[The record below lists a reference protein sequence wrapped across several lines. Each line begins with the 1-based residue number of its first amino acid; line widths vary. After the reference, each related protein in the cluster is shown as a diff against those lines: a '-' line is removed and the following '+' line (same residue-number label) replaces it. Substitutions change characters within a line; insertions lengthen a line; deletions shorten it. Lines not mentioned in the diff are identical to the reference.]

1 MGRNKAEKNG
11 LAPPIYV
18 RLPFPAD
25 RELRKLAKYGEV
37 GKVARRL
44 ILEALD
50 ARDRNKA
57 REMR

>member
-1 MGRNKAEKNG
+1 MIDMGRNSAEKNG

-18 RLPFPAD
+18 RLPLEAD
-25 RELRKLAKYGEV
+25 RKVRSLAKYGEV

-50 ARDRNKA
+50 ARSKSSPS
-57 REMR
+57 

>member
-1 MGRNKAEKNG
+1 MGRKSAEKNG
-11 LAPPIYV
+11 LAPPIWV

-44 ILEALD
+44 ILEALE
-50 ARDRNKA
+50 ARSKSSPR
-57 REMR
+57 

>member
-1 MGRNKAEKNG
+1 MGRNSAEKNG
-11 LAPPIYV
+11 LAKPIWV

-44 ILEALD
+44 ILEALN

-57 REMR
+57 S

>member
-11 LAPPIYV
+11 LAPPIWV
-18 RLPFPAD
+18 RLPLAD
-25 RELRKLAKYGEV
+25 DRKLRRLAKHREL

-50 ARDRNKA
+50 ARSKSSPR
-57 REMR
+57 

>member
-11 LAPPIYV
+11 LAKPIWV

-50 ARDRNKA
+50 ARNKSSP
-57 REMR
+57 R